1 MFELLEVKLI
11 SLNLVS
17 VVDLI
22 RLYIF
27 ELVDWGVL
35 IKEALYK

>member
-22 RLYIF
+22 RLYIL